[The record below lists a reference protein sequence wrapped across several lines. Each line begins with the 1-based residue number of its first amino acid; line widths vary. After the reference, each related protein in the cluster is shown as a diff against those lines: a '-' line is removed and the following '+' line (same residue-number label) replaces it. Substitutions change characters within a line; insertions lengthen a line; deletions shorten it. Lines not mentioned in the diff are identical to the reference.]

1 MGPLCLHRHVGYA
14 EPSRAQTPG
23 RGKNRGDRTV
33 WGSLT
38 AELGEQL
45 GEAPSMVLDC

>member
-1 MGPLCLHRHVGYA
+1 MGPLCLHRHVGYM

-23 RGKNRGDRTV
+23 RGKNGGDRTV

-45 GEAPSMVLDC
+45 GEASSMALDC